1 MGLQAALVM
10 VLAVA
15 VPAPPERADDSKRVA
30 ENLQG
35 EWQMIRADFGAE
47 PAPPDI
53 KMGLPRMI
61 IKGDQLIIL
70 PPGQQR
76 KESDE
81 ATFTIDLD
89 KKPYAID
96 IRPKLQKNEVVK
108 GIFEFKDDVLHLT
121 FGRPGLDRPMQF
133 NPPPEARYVT
143 LVFQRAAK
151 K

>member
-1 MGLQAALVM
+1 MGLQAALVV

-15 VPAPPERADDSKRVA
+15 VPAPPERIDDAKRVA

-47 PAPPDI
+47 PTPPDI
-53 KMGLPRMI
+53 KMGLPRMLI
-61 IKGDQLIIL
+61 QGDKLVIL
-70 PPGQQR
+70 PPGQER
-76 KESDE
+76 KDE
-81 ATFTIDLD
+81 ATFTVDLN

-96 IRPKLQKNEVVK
+96 IRPRNIPEKEAVVK
-108 GIFEFKDDVLHLT
+108 GIFDLKDGALHLT
-121 FGRPGLDRPMQF
+121 FGKPGLERPTQF